1 MSTAPV
7 LYVFNTQNLMII
19 IGRVLEFTF
28 STVITLFLFIQ
39 EADNKQLY
47 PNKTTHIRSR
57 TLHLTVTK
65 IVEVAV
71 IKCAAL

>member
-28 STVITLFLFIQ
+28 STVITSFLFIQ

-57 TLHLTVTK
+57 ALHHTVTK
-65 IVEVAV
+65 IV
-71 IKCAAL
+71 

>member
-28 STVITLFLFIQ
+28 STVITSFLFIQ

-47 PNKTTHIRSR
+47 PNKTMHIRSR

-65 IVEVAV
+65 IV
-71 IKCAAL
+71 